1 MCIFARD
8 KTGSDVVRRK
18 RLAVWTFALFVAAV
32 VLLPL
37 GSYVYTAV
45 SSAQAASEKQ
55 TNPRAN
61 YWRAVRDGNQGYT
74 AVQGR
79 ETGVLIQNGGQNWRQ
94 ARNGPVANVMP
105 WVLAFTVAV
114 LFLVFLYR
122 GQVKLDK
129 QPSGRTV
136 ARYNIAERVLH
147 WYTAILFIIL
157 SLTGL
162 SMLFGRAVLIP
173 VLGLQGFSAWANFS
187 ITLHNYLGPFF
198 IIGLALMIIWWIKD
212 NIPSNVDWEWFRQGM
227 GGILV
232 KGKHPSAGRFNA
244 GEKIFVFW
252 IGLVVLGIITS
263 VSGLYLIGWIGSG
276 MRETMQSADI
286 VHAVAAVFWTSI
298 IIGHI
303 YLGVSTQGA
312 IQGMWKGEVSEEW
325 ARQHHDLWYQE
336 AKKG

>member
-1 MCIFARD
+1 
-8 KTGSDVVRRK
+8 VVRRK
-18 RLAVWTFALFVAAV
+18 RLALWMFALFGAAI

-45 SSAQAASEKQ
+45 SPAQAAVEKQ

-74 AVQGR
+74 AVQGQ

-94 ARNGPVANVMP
+94 ARNGPVANIMP
-105 WVLAFTVAV
+105 WVLAFTVAA
-114 LFLVFLYR
+114 LALVFLYR
-122 GQVKLDK
+122 GQIKLDR

-212 NIPSNVDWEWFRQGM
+212 NIPSSVDWEWFRQGV
-227 GGILV
+227 GGLLA
-232 KGKHPSAGRFNA
+232 KGKHPPAERFNA

-252 IGLVVLGIITS
+252 IGLVVLGIATAL
-263 VSGLYLIGWIGSG
+263 SGLYLIGWIGSG
-276 MRETMQSADI
+276 MRETMQTADI
-286 VHAVAAVFWTSI
+286 IHAVVAVFWTCI

-303 YLGVSTQGA
+303 YLGLSTQGA
-312 IQGMWKGEVSEEW
+312 IQGMWRGEVSEEW
-325 ARQHHDLWYQE
+325 AKQHHDLWYQE